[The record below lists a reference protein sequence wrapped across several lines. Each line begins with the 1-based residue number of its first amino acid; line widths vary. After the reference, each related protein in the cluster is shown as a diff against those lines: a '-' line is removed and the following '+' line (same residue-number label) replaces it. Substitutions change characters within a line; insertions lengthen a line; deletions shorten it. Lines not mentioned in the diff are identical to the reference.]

1 MVLKAPNTKT
11 TFGQQD
17 GGLMRTA
24 PEMARVL
31 LVDDDPASRLTL
43 KTLLCA
49 GGYSVDCA
57 ASAAEAYGK
66 LDERQY
72 ELVLSDVGMESP
84 DAGYR
89 VLAHARGLHYRPA
102 TALLR
107 IETSRDPEDR
117 SLESLVETEDVPGLL
132 TRVADLI
139 SRRAERRIHRH
150 RIALAR

>member
-1 MVLKAPNTKT
+1 MK
-11 TFGQQD
+11 
-17 GGLMRTA
+17 TA

-72 ELVLSDVGMESP
+72 ELVLSDAGMESP

-107 IETSRDPEDR
+107 IETSRHPGDDETSR
-117 SLESLVETEDVPGLL
+117 SLVETEDVPGLL

-139 SRRAERRIHRH
+139 SRRAARRIYRH
-150 RIALAR
+150 RIPVER